1 MDKLNDQDDDVEELG
16 DPTRASSFTPLGEE
30 GKEDPE
36 DDDNPFA
43 AEAAERGEV
52 ETS

>member
-1 MDKLNDQDDDVEELG
+1 MDKLNEQDDDGEDLG

-30 GKEDPE
+30 GKEDL
-36 DDDNPFA
+36 DDNDNPFA